1 MTDIGSESRS
11 SDPTNQRRDD
21 TFFNQSGRETKPFVT
36 SCAYGFPRLQPAAA
50 VSTLIGSPPLE
61 PFDIS
66 NNGTLVVI
74 KFS

>member
-21 TFFNQSGRETKPFVT
+21 TFFNQSGGETKPFVT
-36 SCAYGFPRLQPAAA
+36 SCGHGFPRLQPAAA
-50 VSTLIGSPPLE
+50 ASTLIGSPLLE

>member
-11 SDPTNQRRDD
+11 SDPTNQTRDD
-21 TFFNQSGRETKPFVT
+21 TFFNQSGETKPFVT
-36 SCAYGFPRLQPAAA
+36 SYASGFPRLQPATAA
-50 VSTLIGSPPLE
+50 STLIGSPLLE

-66 NNGTLVVI
+66 NNRTPVVI

>member
-21 TFFNQSGRETKPFVT
+21 TFFNQSGGETKPFVT

-50 VSTLIGSPPLE
+50 ASPLIGSPLLE
-61 PFDIS
+61 TSDIS

>member
-36 SCAYGFPRLQPAAA
+36 SGAYGFPRLQPAAA
-50 VSTLIGSPPLE
+50 VYTLIGSPLLE